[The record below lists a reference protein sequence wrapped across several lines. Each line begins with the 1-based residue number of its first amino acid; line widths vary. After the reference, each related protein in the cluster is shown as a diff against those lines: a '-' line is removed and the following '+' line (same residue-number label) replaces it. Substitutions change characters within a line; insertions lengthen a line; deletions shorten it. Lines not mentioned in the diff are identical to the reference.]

1 MSKLEQLKENLY
13 EFAKAECPSA
23 LDDMDRIFAQEIEI
37 PVTGEY
43 DIDQDPKWWDINDY
57 MEK

>member
-13 EFAKAECPSA
+13 EFAKTECPSA
-23 LDDMDRIFAQEIEI
+23 IEDMDRIFAQEIEI
-37 PVTGEY
+37 PTTGEFN
-43 DIDQDPKWWDINDY
+43 IESDPDWFDINDY

>member
-37 PVTGEY
+37 PVSKVY
-43 DIDQDPKWWDINDY
+43 DIDSDETWFDINDY